1 MNVHPQNAVLSWPA
15 GPVKRD
21 ELVVWGRQLGASI
34 SWPAIITLEGDLG
47 AGKTTLTQAI
57 CEGLGVV
64 DDVTSPTFALVHEY
78 RGANGPVYH
87 LDLYRLRDERDLQ
100 NIGFDEIISGAG
112 IVVIEW
118 PDRAGSQ
125 LPKEALR
132 IVLQHVTAYPD
143 LRLVAPAT

>member
-1 MNVHPQNAVLSWPA
+1 
-15 GPVKRD
+15 
-21 ELVVWGRQLGASI
+21 
-34 SWPAIITLEGDLG
+34 
-47 AGKTTLTQAI
+47 
-57 CEGLGVV
+57 V

-132 IVLQHVTAYPD
+132 IVLQHVTAHPD